1 MDENDDLKE
10 IERKKSL
17 KNEVMNELKQRLIDE
32 QKKWEKYFTLDFSNS
47 FFLTLMD
54 ENEDRKDF
62 ILVSM
67 REKNGVLGKAMKFD
81 LKYLLNLANKRKLSF
96 FPWIY
101 KIDHRTKPFFPH
113 TPNQDVITVSP
124 TFLLAQNHDYV
135 PDKIDPYNVELTG
148 FLFVNYP
155 KYGNFLEAISGSV
168 VGNMAIIEKIMQRNK
183 EPYSRENHLLNWLY
197 FFLSKDCRNVSFQIF
212 NMHSK
217 WVPSYT
223 KYLESLS
230 K

>member
-10 IERKKSL
+10 IERKKTL
-17 KNEVMNELKQRLIDE
+17 KTEVMNELKQRLTDE

-54 ENEDRKDF
+54 EKEDKKDF

-67 REKNGVLGKAMKFD
+67 REKNGVLGKALKVD
-81 LKYLLNLANKRKLSF
+81 LKYLLNLGHKRKLSF

-113 TPNQDVITVSP
+113 APNQDEITVSP
-124 TFLLAQNHDYV
+124 TFLLAQNQDYV
-135 PDKIDPYNVELTG
+135 PDKIDPYNVELSA

-155 KYGNFLEAISGSV
+155 KYGNFLEAVSGSV
-168 VGNMAIIEKIMQRNK
+168 VGNLAVIEKIMRRNR
-183 EPYSRENHLLNWLY
+183 EPYSRENHLMNWLF
-197 FFLSKDCRNVSFQIF
+197 FFLSKDCQNQHLLLPNF
-212 NMHSK
+212 
-217 WVPSYT
+217 
-223 KYLESLS
+223 
-230 K
+230 